1 MKSDSGDATLLS
13 NRSLCFIKMGEG
25 DKALVDAE
33 ACRVMQPDWPKAC
46 YRQGAAHMFLKVSK
60 AFIYT

>member
-33 ACRVMQPDWPKAC
+33 ACRALQPYWPKAC
-46 YRQGAAHMFLKVSK
+46 FRQGIAHMLLKVL
-60 AFIYT
+60 IY

>member
-1 MKSDSGDATLLS
+1 MNTDSGDATLLS

-33 ACRVMQPDWPKAC
+33 ACRALHPYWPKAC
-46 YRQGAAHMFLKVSK
+46 FSQGAAHMLLKVM
-60 AFIYT
+60 IC